1 MFKKLR
7 FKLAMHNGV
16 ILILFMLLFLTV
28 IYLFMSKSL
37 FMRVDRTLQNT
48 AYWVEDLKQLPPQRF
63 NRRDEE
69 TDKSLFKV
77 KGIDRDRTPFE
88 INVILRDDKLN
99 ITATNVD
106 DKEILLK
113 MRKYARAAVGGESP
127 SITNLEI
134 PEGKVRV
141 LSEFL
146 NSKGQ
151 AGVVQVFVSIDR
163 EIAFLSGLITVLV
176 GLGIFSIIILV
187 TISWVLAG
195 KALIPIKT
203 SWQQQKDFIAD
214 ASHELRTPLTVM
226 QTSLEIVLGNR
237 EQTIG
242 ENYKWL
248 QNIETET
255 KLMSQLTNDL
265 LLLAKVDAQQIQ
277 IEKKFVDL
285 SEIIQKVIGEFEQLF
300 QNKNIA
306 MIKKVQNNV
315 SLLGDEFGL
324 KRLIYILIDNAI
336 KYTPPLGQVSLQ
348 LEADS
353 GNVYITVT
361 DTGIGI
367 SEQDKEHIFERFY
380 RVDKA
385 RSRET
390 SSGTGL
396 GLSIANWI
404 VSEHNGK
411 IKVNSEMGKGSCFTV
426 ILPDNGSN

>member
-37 FMRVDRTLQNT
+37 FMRVDRTLHNT
-48 AYWVEDLKQLPPQRF
+48 AYWVEDLKQLPSEHF
-63 NRRDEE
+63 NRKDEE
-69 TDKSLFKV
+69 TNKSLFKV
-77 KGIDRDRTPFE
+77 KGVDRDRTPFE
-88 INVILRDDKLN
+88 ISIILRDANLN

-106 DKEILLK
+106 DKEILSK
-113 MRKYARAAVGGESP
+113 MRKYAGVAMEGQSP

-134 PEGKVRV
+134 PEGKIRV
-141 LSEFL
+141 LSGFL
-146 NSKGQ
+146 NSNGKD
-151 AGVVQVFVSIDR
+151 GVVQVFVSIDR
-163 EIAFLSGLITVLV
+163 EIAFLSGLISVLV

-265 LLLAKVDAQQIQ
+265 LLLAKIDAQQIQ
-277 IEKKFVDL
+277 IDKKFVDL
-285 SEIIQKVIGEFEQLF
+285 SSITQKVIGEFEPLF
-300 QNKNIA
+300 HNKDIKL
-306 MIKKVQNNV
+306 IKKVQNNV
-315 SLLGDEFGL
+315 SLLGDEFGI
-324 KRLIYILIDNAI
+324 KRLMYILLDNAI
-336 KYTPPLGQVSLQ
+336 KYTPPRGQVSLQ
-348 LEADS
+348 LDANSD
-353 GNVYITVT
+353 NVSITVT

-367 SEQDKEHIFERFY
+367 SEQDKERIFERFY

-390 SSGTGL
+390 NGGTGL

-404 VSEHNGK
+404 VSEHHG
-411 IKVNSEMGKGSCFTV
+411 IFKVNSEVGNGSCFTV
-426 ILPDNGSN
+426 LLPSNGSN